1 MNRILIIEDEL
12 TLSLLLHERLERE
25 GYSVTACKDGEQ
37 GLAQALREAYDL
49 LLLDIQLP
57 GRNGFEVCRQLRR
70 HGMNVP
76 VLMLTARGHVNDRV
90 KGLKTGADDYLIK
103 PFEVAE
109 LLARMEAL
117 LRRANNSPPQL
128 IDSLFCFGSVIVD
141 LRKEEVLRDGSHVEL
156 TAREFELL
164 RYFVSHPDE
173 RISRRTSQ
181 TGVGLSRASEYA
193 NGGRPRRPVEAE
205 IGSESEIA
213 PSHSYGPS
221 VGLQVHPVSLVL
233 LAIRPRCLEKKPGLA
248 AAEILVNDL

>member
-1 MNRILIIEDEL
+1 MNRILLIEDEA
-12 TLSLLLHERLERE
+12 TLSLLLRERLERE
-25 GYSVTACKDGEQ
+25 GYSVAACKDGEQ
-37 GLAQALREAYDL
+37 GLAQALQEAYDL

-57 GRNGFEVCRQLRR
+57 GRNGFEVCRELRR

-90 KGLKTGADDYLIK
+90 KGLKTGADDYLSK

-128 IDSLFCFGSVIVD
+128 IDSLFCFGNVVVD
-141 LRKEEVLRDGSHVEL
+141 LRKEEVLRDGSPVEL

-173 RISRRTSQ
+173 RISRDTLLKQVWGYQGLPNTRTVDVHVAQ
-181 TGVGLSRASEYA
+181 LRQKLEA
-193 NGGRPRRPVEAE
+193 NPKSPR
-205 IGSESEIA
+205 
-213 PSHSYGPS
+213 H
-221 VGLQVHPVSLVL
+221 
-233 LAIRPRCLEKKPGLA
+233 
-248 AAEILVNDL
+248 ILTAHRSGYKFIPFP